1 MVQEGRAASAT
12 DTSMRHAM
20 VILALSLSSWAA
32 AGSAVAQTTTQR
44 DRAQARA
51 LFVAGQAA
59 VDSGRWTDAH
69 ESFRR
74 AYDLTGAPSALFNAA
89 FALRALGRYQEAALA
104 FQELLGLRNVD
115 RPMLAEARGY
125 LAEVRDRIARIELE
139 GLPLETTTV
148 RLDAVGLIDDGARP
162 LVLRM
167 DPGRHA
173 LDVSLLGHARF
184 EWAGEVTD
192 GQTLHLVVSLP
203 AEAPASVFE
212 DAWFWVVVGLAVA
225 GVGAVVA
232 GVVADDAAQVRPPT
246 DTSIVLRI

>member
-1 MVQEGRAASAT
+1 ML
-12 DTSMRHAM
+12 
-20 VILALSLSSWAA
+20 ILALSLSSWAA
-32 AGSAVAQTTTQR
+32 AGSAVAQTTQS

-59 VDSGRWTDAH
+59 VESGRWTDAH
-69 ESFRR
+69 ENFRR
-74 AYDLTGAPSALFNAA
+74 AYELTGAPSALFNAA

-104 FQELLGLRNVD
+104 FEELLGLRNVG

-139 GLPLETTTV
+139 GLPSEATTV
-148 RLDAVGLIDDGARP
+148 RLDGAGVNDDGARP

-173 LDVSLLGHARF
+173 LDVSLLGHTRF
-184 EWAGEVTD
+184 EWTGEMTD
-192 GQTLHLVVSLP
+192 GQALHLVVSLP
-203 AEAPASVFE
+203 AEAPASLFE
-212 DAWFWVVVGLAVA
+212 DAWFWVVVGLAAA
-225 GVGAVVA
+225 GVGAIVA

-246 DTSIVLRI
+246 DSSIVLRI